1 VPLHPELE
9 SLLLF
14 QSVLL
19 ASLSSTGHAAP
30 VARHATV
37 AVPVWA
43 AYLLAVQAP
52 WRRLQL
58 APPCGRLSNHAAL
71 PCLSLVS
78 GRGSAQSLP
87 AAGSYADPQLSLPR
101 RNDSFRT
108 LGGFVHLDFVASPRL
123 RTGPE
128 LSWSTPDSPR
138 EDLPKMR
145 LLSPGWG
152 VRYAWHES
160 PVAVG
165 VSACSRVV
173 MIGRDFP
180 VVDPITS
187 EARIEFLLP

>member
-1 VPLHPELE
+1 M
-9 SLLLF
+9 LLF
-14 QSVLL
+14 QSIML
-19 ASLSSTGHAAP
+19 ASLSSAVHGAP
-30 VARHATV
+30 ITSHATP

-43 AYLLAVQAP
+43 AYLFAVQAP
-52 WRRLQL
+52 WRKLQL
-58 APPCGRLSNHAAL
+58 APPCGRLADQAAQ
-71 PCLSLVS
+71 PCVSMVS
-78 GRGSAQSLP
+78 GRGAAQSLP
-87 AAGSYADPQLSLPR
+87 AAGSYADPQVSLPR

-108 LGGFVHLDFVASPRL
+108 LGGFVHLDVVVSPHL

-152 VRYAWHES
+152 LRYAWDES

-173 MIGRDFP
+173 MVGTDFP
-180 VVDPITS
+180 MVDPITS
-187 EARIEFLLP
+187 EARIELLLP

>member
-1 VPLHPELE
+1 M
-9 SLLLF
+9 
-14 QSVLL
+14 L
-19 ASLSSTGHAAP
+19 ASLSTAVHGAP
-30 VARHATV
+30 IARHAAHVTH

-58 APPCGRLSNHAAL
+58 APPCGRLANSAAL
-71 PCLSLVS
+71 PCVSLAS
-78 GRGSAQSLP
+78 GRGAAQSLP
-87 AAGSYADPQLSLPR
+87 AAGSYADPELSLPR
-101 RNDSFRT
+101 RNDNFRT
-108 LGGFVHLDFVASPRL
+108 LGGFVHLDVVASPYL
-123 RTGPE
+123 RAGPE

-138 EDLPKMR
+138 EELPKMR

-180 VVDPITS
+180 LVDPLTS
-187 EARIEFLLP
+187 EARIELTLP